1 MKRLYLKLSDVARI
15 AMSNLLILLLSMV
28 SLVIALAS
36 CESLDDSIGSDPYG
50 GGKQPLGIK
59 LLSDAPTPASGVPGD
74 TIMFKAAG
82 LLQWCDP
89 ASGCYD
95 FTMYMG
101 EEPAEIVTAT
111 DTTLFVKV
119 PQELSTGITYLV
131 LQNQVFYGPTFTV
144 DGNLSID
151 KEFGLYKNKTQF
163 SGTIYDAVESNQKS
177 QGGTFYLVG
186 DLKCSVEKN
195 ICRSIALLDA
205 NGNIT
210 TQRNSYFNTLRGSVY
225 SLLDAGSM
233 PYARSISLLK
243 DNRMLISGNLSNM
256 YLPLSKDQMKI
267 TDTNNYLY
275 INNMALLSTDACLDS
290 LQMVFSESY
299 NGSKNILVPVPSF
312 NGGFK
317 QEVLKSFA
325 THAASVDEQK
335 VIAIG
340 NFTQYAT
347 IAYDN
352 SYASSNEVISRV
364 GCVCRLNLDGSIDA
378 SYRPVATHT
387 GANGSIVDAYV
398 DEDNGVV
405 LIGNFTTF
413 DGVAANG
420 VVRLDAN
427 GNVDTQYMANV
438 GSGFN
443 GSVTKVRYNEATH
456 SAIFVGRFTEVGG
469 FATQYIAKIGKDGQV
484 DSNFKVSG
492 FEGGVPTFGCIVSK
506 QSPKVVVAGTFN
518 VFKGVHRRG
527 FLVLDMDGN
536 VTQKFNVPGAF
547 EGEIYQVKETVT
559 SLGEYGLLLLGNFDK
574 FNGEVVNNAIMLQA
588 DFE

>member
-1 MKRLYLKLSDVARI
+1 MKRLYMKLSDVASKG
-15 AMSNLLILLLSMV
+15 MSNLFILLMAMMSII
-28 SLVIALAS
+28 IALAS
-36 CESLDDSIGSDPYG
+36 CESLDDSIGTDPYG
-50 GGKQPLGIK
+50 GGKQPLAIK
-59 LLSDAPTPASGVPGD
+59 LLSDAPVPASGVPGD
-74 TIMFKAAG
+74 TIMFKAKG

-89 ASGCYD
+89 AAKRYD

-101 EEPAEIVTAT
+101 DEPAEIVNAT
-111 DTTLFVKV
+111 DTTLLVKV

-144 DGNLSID
+144 NGNLTID
-151 KEFGLYKNKTQF
+151 KEFGLYKEQSQF
-163 SGTIYDAVESNQKS
+163 SGPIYDAVESNQKN

-186 DLKCSVEKN
+186 DLMSVVEKN
-195 ICRSIALLDA
+195 LCRSIALLDA

-210 TQRNSYFNTLRGSVY
+210 TKRNSYFNTLKGTIY
-225 SLLDAGSM
+225 SLFDGGSS

-256 YLPLSKDQMKI
+256 YIPLSKEQSKI
-267 TDTNNYLY
+267 TGTSNLLY
-275 INNMALLSTDACLDS
+275 VNNMAMLSTDACPDT
-290 LQMVFSESY
+290 LQMVFAESY
-299 NGSKNILVPVPSF
+299 NGSSNILVPVPSF

-317 QEVLKSFA
+317 QEVLKSFV
-325 THAASVDEQK
+325 THANSAQEQK
-335 VIAIG
+335 IIAIG

-347 IAYDN
+347 TVYES
-352 SYASSNEVISRV
+352 SYAASNEVNTKV
-364 GCVCRLNLDGSIDA
+364 GTICRLNGDGSLDA
-378 SYRPVATHT
+378 SYRPTATHT
-387 GANGSIVDAYV
+387 GANGSIVDGYL
-398 DEDNGVV
+398 DEDNGLV

-427 GNVDTQYMANV
+427 GEVDAQYMSNI

-443 GSVTKVRYNEATH
+443 GTVTKVRYNEATH

-469 FATQYIAKIGKDGQV
+469 FATQYIAKIGKDGQI
-484 DSNFKVSG
+484 DNGFKVAG

-506 QSPKVVVAGTFN
+506 QLPKVVVAGTFN
-518 VFKGVHRRG
+518 IFKGVHRRG

-536 VTQKFNVPGAF
+536 VTQKFNVPGSF

-559 SLGEYGLLLLGNFDK
+559 SLGEYGLLLLGDFDK
-574 FNGEVVNNAIMLQA
+574 FNGETVNNAVMLQA